1 MNLRKLFKWNKSE
14 ELKTTALATPEIT
27 QNNSNMVS
35 LPLTEINIEEKDNPL
50 DSSLALK
57 PKLSPIKGLMNA
69 EEITTFF
76 NENYFGLGRHN
87 GSNFRTQEAL
97 DLGKR
102 SLISKFQNTLADL
115 LESKQARI
123 NKLQNQLVAIEGISA
138 SMTQQLKL
146 ACEHVE
152 REINVL
158 QDQIESAGNQKG
170 WVLEALNRYQIGY
183 MRGLNEA
190 IEFEFL
196 AG

>member
-1 MNLRKLFKWNKSE
+1 MNLNRLFKWNKPE
-14 ELKTTALATPEIT
+14 ANKVAELAIPDAVKNDVNVIA
-27 QNNSNMVS
+27 
-35 LPLTEINIEEKDNPL
+35 LPLPLSTESNGNPL
-50 DSSLALK
+50 DFPSIS
-57 PKLSPIKGLMNA
+57 KLSPMKGLMSA
-69 EEITTFF
+69 QEITEFF
-76 NENYFGLGRHN
+76 NENHFGLGRHN

-102 SLISKFQNTLADL
+102 ALISKFQNTIADL
-115 LESKQARI
+115 LESKQAKI

-152 REINVL
+152 REIKVL
-158 QDQIESAGNQKG
+158 QDQIESASTQKG
-170 WVLEALNRYQIGY
+170 WVLEALNRYQLGF
-183 MRGLNEA
+183 MKGLNDA

>member
-1 MNLRKLFKWNKSE
+1 MNLNRLFKWNKTE
-14 ELKTTALATPEIT
+14 ENKVVELAIPEATKNDVNVIAFP
-27 QNNSNMVS
+27 
-35 LPLTEINIEEKDNPL
+35 LPV
-50 DSSLALK
+50 
-57 PKLSPIKGLMNA
+57 KGLMSA
-69 EEITTFF
+69 QEITEFF

-87 GSNFRTQEAL
+87 GSNFRTQDAL

-115 LESKQARI
+115 SESKQAKI

-146 ACEHVE
+146 ACEHAE
-152 REINVL
+152 REIKVL
-158 QDQIESAGNQKG
+158 QDQIESASSQKG
-170 WVLEALNRYQIGY
+170 WVLEALNRYQLGFIK
-183 MRGLNEA
+183 GLNDA